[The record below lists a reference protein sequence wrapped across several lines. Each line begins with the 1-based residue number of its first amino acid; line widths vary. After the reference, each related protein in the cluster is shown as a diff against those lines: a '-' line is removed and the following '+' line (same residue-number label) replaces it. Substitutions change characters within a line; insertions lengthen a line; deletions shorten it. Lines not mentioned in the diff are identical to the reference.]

1 MKIPGTLYC
10 VCLCAYMPLCVGIH
24 ACTEVWMA
32 GGGWV
37 CVGVH
42 QCVYSW
48 TFLLPLSLPGLIQ
61 PCPVTTAALLQ
72 RVPYL
77 LEFHFLWKFI
87 PPRASCMHLPRFFTY
102 LTFIPLPLPGLWVLI
117 KAECS
122 IFQYFILWFKFQVT
136 FKWVNKLPFVFIFS
150 RPPKIFCRKYVYIFP
165 LWDSRANPRCKAC
178 EWEVFEL
185 KM

>member
-1 MKIPGTLYC
+1 MHVQKCEWLGVCGC
-10 VCLCAYMPLCVGIH
+10 V
-24 ACTEVWMA
+24 
-32 GGGWV
+32 WV
-37 CVGVH
+37 CTSVCIHGRFCFRSLCLVW
-42 QCVYSW
+42 SSRA
-48 TFLLPLSLPGLIQ
+48 LSPQQ
-61 PCPVTTAALLQ
+61 PSFRGYHTCLNFTSC
-72 RVPYL
+72 
-77 LEFHFLWKFI
+77 ENSS